1 MDESKEGGAAVSCDS
16 AVTRSRSL
24 GGSGVAPRALPGEF
38 VRDPLHS
45 ARGRP
50 VPRILV
56 VSAEPESGDAIGAAL
71 GREGFEVVRAAGAS
85 EAVELA
91 ASDPPDALVV
101 DTWLRDRSGFAVCR
115 SLRESDATREV
126 PVLMLTPAD
135 SELDNVLAFE
145 AGADDAVRRPFY
157 PRELALR
164 VRALLRRRRIGRRL
178 EDGGGV
184 VACGPLRLD
193 ATRRA
198 VRAFGHEATLG
209 EIEFAIVA
217 FLAQSPGRVFPRD
230 EIVRAVWGADAT
242 RTARLVDAH
251 VKSIRRKLGDAGA
264 CVESVRGIGYRI
276 SEKAE

>member
-1 MDESKEGGAAVSCDS
+1 
-16 AVTRSRSL
+16 
-24 GGSGVAPRALPGEF
+24 
-38 VRDPLHS
+38 
-45 ARGRP
+45 

-56 VSAEPESGDAIGAAL
+56 VSAEAESGDAIGSAL
-71 GREGFEVVRAAGAS
+71 LREGFEVMRATGAVD
-85 EAVELA
+85 AVELA
-91 ASDPPDALVV
+91 ASDPPDALIV

-164 VRALLRRRRIGRRL
+164 VRAMLRRRRAARRAQ
-178 EDGGGV
+178 DGGKV
-184 VACGPLRLD
+184 VACGALRLD
-193 ATRRA
+193 PSRRVVQA
-198 VRAFGHEATLG
+198 SGHEVSLG

-217 FLAQSPGRVFPRD
+217 FLAKSPGRVFPRD
-230 EIVRAVWGADAT
+230 EIVRAVWGPEAI

-251 VKSIRRKLGDAGA
+251 VKSIRRKLGPAGA

-276 SEKAE
+276 SDKAE